1 MRSYMKELPTIFP
14 RIIARGDY
22 FFFTRKGWRLFE
34 GGGYFKW
41 FSLEV
46 VPLEVFCFIVTWN
59 QKTIT
64 TNKLNMGFLI
74 VPNLVPW
81 LIFRAWF
88 VTDQFC
94 HVTFHGGGGGGGGGG
109 VDKRKRRWCDGWGR
123 GWLIEGGDRLG
134 LRLGVRVPHNQQ
146 NILKHLTN
154 ET

>member
-14 RIIARGDY
+14 RIIASGDY

-34 GGGYFKW
+34 GGDYFKW

-46 VPLEVFCFIVTWN
+46 VSLEVFCFIVTWN

-64 TNKLNMGFLI
+64 SNKLNMGFLI

-94 HVTFHGGGGGGGGGG
+94 HVTFHFSMTGRWGG
-109 VDKRKRRWCDGWGR
+109 VDKR
-123 GWLIEGGDRLG
+123 LG
-134 LRLGVRVPHNQQ
+134 LDEKMMWWVGEGVIIRGRC
-146 NILKHLTN
+146 
-154 ET
+154 